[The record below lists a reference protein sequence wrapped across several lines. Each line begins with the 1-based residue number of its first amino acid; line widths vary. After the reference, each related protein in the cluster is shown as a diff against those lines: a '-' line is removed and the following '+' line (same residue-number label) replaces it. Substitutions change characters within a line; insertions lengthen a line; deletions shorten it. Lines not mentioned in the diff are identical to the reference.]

1 MLGTN
6 TSYLGKLDPAAAR
19 DFQARLETR
28 AVVAGQALFSQ
39 GDRPTHLFLMRDIW
53 AKVSVAT
60 PGGRE
65 MVTEI
70 LFPGEFCG
78 VVCGLSG
85 QTYGASC
92 IAMLDGGVDQISW
105 PDFIELCDQ
114 HGQMMPCGLA
124 TCCAKFRQQQEM
136 LASLAV
142 EKVRQRTARVLLAI
156 ASKLGDA
163 QGGCIEFPLP
173 FSRQVLAELIGTTVE
188 STVRALSE
196 MRKDGLVREN
206 NGRMTLLRPDCIRQ
220 SLAVVG
226 G

>member
-1 MLGTN
+1 MLGTK
-6 TSYLGKLDPAAAR
+6 TTYLETLDPEAAR
-19 DFQARLETR
+19 AFQERLEFR
-28 AVVAGQALFSQ
+28 RVAVGEELFSQ
-39 GDRPTHLFLMRDIW
+39 GEMPTHLFLMKDIW
-53 AKVSVAT
+53 AKVLVST

-78 VVCGLSG
+78 VVCGLSE

-92 IAMLDGGVDQISW
+92 VAMLDGQVGQIGW
-105 PDFIELCDQ
+105 PDFMALCQ
-114 HGQMMPCGLA
+114 KHGQLMPCGLA

-136 LASLAV
+136 MASLAV
-142 EKVRQRTARVLLAI
+142 EKVRQRTARILLTI
-156 ASKLGDA
+156 AGKLGDA

-173 FSRQVLAELIGTTVE
+173 FSRQVLSELIGTTVE
-188 STVRALSE
+188 STVRALSD
-196 MRKDGLVREN
+196 MRKDGLVSEE

-226 G
+226 A